1 MIPPRRPKARH
12 LGWLL
17 HEGGDIHRDVHVIAG
32 FSKALLEKFIH
43 PSQPR
48 LISPTPRNK
57 SGNPSRRLR
66 LSQVGH
72 VPHSR

>member
-1 MIPPRRPKARH
+1 MIELKVM
-12 LGWLL
+12 LT
-17 HEGGDIHRDVHVIAG
+17 
-32 FSKALLEKFIH
+32 EKSIH

-72 VPHSR
+72 VPQSR